1 MREQNMGKGS
11 SRRKGEGYEDGW
23 ARIFG
28 KKDEAAKNAELRARL
43 DAMPLASPL
52 CTEPFCQCEEGK
64 CVWRKF
70 DAEDDGK

>member
-1 MREQNMGKGS
+1 MSKGS
-11 SRRKGEGYEDGW
+11 GRRKGEGYAEGW
-23 ARIFG
+23 DRIFAI
-28 KKDEAAKNAELRARL
+28 KDKPPVQPQQIAE
-43 DAMPLASPL
+43 